1 MQKMAVLA
9 MIPKV
14 LGERSRR
21 VYKPRQEFSS
31 QNLWLLCA
39 HVAGHKVIAQECSDG
54 SKNPRLPS
62 LPLWDLNV
70 MISENT

>member
-21 VYKPRQEFSS
+21 VYKPR
-31 QNLWLLCA
+31 
-39 HVAGHKVIAQECSDG
+39 
-54 SKNPRLPS
+54 S
-62 LPLWDLNV
+62 LPHRTFGSFV
-70 MISENT
+70 PM